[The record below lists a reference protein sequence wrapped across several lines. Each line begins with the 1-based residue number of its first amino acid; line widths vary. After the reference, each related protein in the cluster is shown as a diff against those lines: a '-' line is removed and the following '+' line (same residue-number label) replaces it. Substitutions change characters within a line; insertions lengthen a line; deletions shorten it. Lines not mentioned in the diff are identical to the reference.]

1 MTKER
6 LDYLKII
13 HKLCEYEGSAT
24 HKRICQETNNSGA
37 SVSQMMKK
45 LEKSDL
51 IYYENN
57 DIFLTVKGNEEAE
70 KILSKHRLWELFLH
84 KYLKISWD
92 DIHMHADKLEH
103 ATNDELMDKLNI
115 FLGNP
120 TSCPH
125 GGVIFENSKKNNNT
139 LLLSEAKEN
148 ENYLI
153 HKIWDEKELLIHLND
168 KNLNLK
174 DTIKIVK
181 KNQFDNSIVLEC
193 KGKLIELTKKVSD
206 LIKVVAK

>member
-6 LDYLKII
+6 LDYLKVI
-13 HKLCEYEGSAT
+13 HKLCEYEGGAT

-45 LEKSDL
+45 LEKSEL
-51 IYYENN
+51 IYYKNHE
-57 DIFLTVKGNEEAE
+57 IFLTIKGNKEAE

-84 KYLKISWD
+84 KYLKMSWD
-92 DIHMHADKLEH
+92 DIHMHADRLEH
-103 ATNDELMDKLNI
+103 ATDDELMDKLNI
-115 FLGNP
+115 FLDKP
-120 TSCPH
+120 SSCPH
-125 GGVIFENSKKNNNT
+125 GGVIFKNSKKNNNS
-139 LLLSEAKEN
+139 LLLSEAKIEKV
-148 ENYLI
+148 YVI
-153 HKIWDEKELLIHLND
+153 HKIWDEKELLIHLNE
-168 KNLNLK
+168 KGLNLK

-181 KNQFDNSIVLEC
+181 KNNFDNSIVLEC